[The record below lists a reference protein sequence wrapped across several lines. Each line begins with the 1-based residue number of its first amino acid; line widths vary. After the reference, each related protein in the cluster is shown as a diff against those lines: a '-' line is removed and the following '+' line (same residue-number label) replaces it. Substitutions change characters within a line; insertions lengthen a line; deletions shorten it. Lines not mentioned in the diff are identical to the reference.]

1 VFITEGDWQEGTM
14 GHLLGLQEYLDE
26 KYNTSIFNQAVASGK
41 PWEFHLH
48 GRRAIKATVL
58 ENRKWDITVDIVG
71 QAKEELQKIQVK
83 CFYPADLSESITP
96 LIKMDKNI
104 EGLGLEAILA
114 PGKRYFVKNKSLF
127 PLMKEKE
134 VMFFTLLEGEIIR
147 GIIADF
153 SRYDITVS
161 LKGARL
167 VTILRHA
174 IFDIRNKEGRSFLR
188 SFQEEHRDWQ
198 KSPIYVS

>member
-1 VFITEGDWQEGTM
+1 M

-48 GRRAIKATVL
+48 GRCTIKASVL
-58 ENRKWDITVDIVG
+58 ENRKWDISVNIVG

-83 CFYPADLSESITP
+83 FLYPEDLSESIKP

-134 VMFFTLLEGEIIR
+134 VMFFTLLEGEMIR
-147 GIIADF
+147 GIIVDF

-161 LKGARL
+161 LKGSRL

-174 IFDIRNKEGRSFLR
+174 IYDIRNKGGRSFLR

-198 KSPIYVS
+198 KCPIYVS

>member
-1 VFITEGDWQEGTM
+1 M

-26 KYNTSIFNQAVASGK
+26 KYNTSIFDQAVASGK

-48 GRRAIKATVL
+48 GRRTIKAAVL
-58 ENRKWDITVDIVG
+58 ENRKWDMTVDNLG
-71 QAKEELQKIQVK
+71 KGKEDLQKIQVK
-83 CFYPADLSESITP
+83 LLYPAELSESIKP
-96 LIKMDKNI
+96 LIKMDRNT
-104 EGLGLEAILA
+104 EVLRLEPILA
-114 PGKRYFVKNKSLF
+114 PVKRYFVKNKSLF

-134 VMFFTLLEGEIIR
+134 VLFFTLLEGEIIR
-147 GIIADF
+147 GIITDF
-153 SRYDITVS
+153 TRYDITVS

-174 IFDIRNKEGRSFLR
+174 IYDIRNKEGRSFLR

-198 KSPIYVS
+198 KSPIYVSWPQSA